1 MCSSMKMTP
10 SKLLNLTNSLLIHV
24 YTHARETDKRG
35 VSDQYL
41 PTYIQDSLWACSALW
56 RLYFGPPPTFVCRR
70 LFLGSTRSSQSEE
83 PSVAHVWLALLNS
96 REGGEVCVFNDEAGI
111 SHNQDWSPT
120 WLFRAGSDVDEH
132 SFNHRW
138 RAEYLVVF
146 FATLLTPRM
155 PYLSHMVQPHRK
167 SISKLW
173 LRMMMT
179 CSLPNL
185 STVAW
190 SVYRVQSVPD
200 HHSSSITSSAQK
212 RQHIMCIGTDNTS
225 SFIELNMTIMLPVQG
240 IFL

>member
-1 MCSSMKMTP
+1 MCSSMTMTP

-24 YTHARETDKRG
+24 YTHAKRG

-56 RLYFGPPPTFVCRR
+56 RLYFCPPPTFVCRR

-111 SHNQDWSPT
+111 SHNQDCPT

-138 RAEYLVVF
+138 RAEYF
-146 FATLLTPRM
+146 FIFFLLHYWPLGHHIFHTWS
-155 PYLSHMVQPHRK
+155 SHTGSRSRSCGWGWWWHAPCQ
-167 SISKLW
+167 
-173 LRMMMT
+173 T
-179 CSLPNL
+179 CP
-185 STVAW
+185 
-190 SVYRVQSVPD
+190 P
-200 HHSSSITSSAQK
+200 
-212 RQHIMCIGTDNTS
+212 
-225 SFIELNMTIMLPVQG
+225 
-240 IFL
+240 